1 MNIRL
6 NDDLKEKGFNE
17 AVKKSIQS
25 TQQDQEEEYKN
36 SRQDSE
42 AGQGQKSGKS
52 KILNCVYEVRSL
64 FKTEEERETIMT
76 IITDENQTYTSKVKE
91 KSKKNIEKSST
102 YTYQTDPKEGAPKP
116 ER

>member
-1 MNIRL
+1 
-6 NDDLKEKGFNE
+6 
-17 AVKKSIQS
+17 
-25 TQQDQEEEYKN
+25 
-36 SRQDSE
+36 
-42 AGQGQKSGKS
+42 
-52 KILNCVYEVRSL
+52 
-64 FKTEEERETIMT
+64 MT